1 MDAPRTN
8 TDTVRIALAQ
18 MRVQPDAAANLQA
31 ALRALEQA
39 AAQGARLVCLPELFR
54 TPYFCQTQDSANF
67 ALAESIPSPTID
79 AIAVAARRHALVVI
93 CPVFERRAPGVYHNT
108 AVVLD
113 ADGTQCGMYRKLHIP
128 DDPHFN
134 EKFYFTPGDLG
145 VRAFDTAVGRIAVL
159 ICWDQWFPEAAR
171 LAALQGA
178 FATFYPTAIGWLP
191 AEKARHGNEQREA
204 WRMVQRGHAIAN
216 GMYVAA
222 VNRVGFEPAPDSR
235 AGIEFWGSSFVA
247 DPLGALI
254 VDAPDNAAALLCADI
269 SSVRVERVR
278 QEWPFL
284 RDRRGDAYADLTRT
298 FGLPCNQ

>member
-1 MDAPRTN
+1 MSHTKTDPDA
-8 TDTVRIALAQ
+8 VRIALAQ

-31 ALRALEQA
+31 AVRMLEQA
-39 AAQGARLVCLPELFR
+39 AVQGARLVCLPELFR
-54 TPYFCQTQDSANF
+54 TPYFCQTQEAANF
-67 ALAESIPSPTID
+67 SLAEPIPSPALD
-79 AIAVAARRHALVVI
+79 VIAAAARRLTLVVI

-108 AVVLD
+108 AVVFD
-113 ADGTQCGMYRKLHIP
+113 ADGAQCGLYRKLHIP

-178 FATFYPTAIGWLP
+178 FITFYPTAIGWLP
-191 AEKARHGNEQREA
+191 AEKTLHGETQREA
-204 WRMVQRGHAIAN
+204 WRTVQRGHAIAN
-216 GMYVAA
+216 GMYVAT
-222 VNRVGFEPAPDSR
+222 VNRVGFEPAPDGR

-247 DPLGALI
+247 DPLGTLI
-254 VDAPDNAAALLCADI
+254 ADAPDDADVLLCADI
-269 SSVRVERVR
+269 SPVRVERVR

-298 FGLPCNQ
+298 FG

>member
-1 MDAPRTN
+1 MSHTNPN

-31 ALRALEQA
+31 ALRTLEQA

-54 TPYFCQTQDSANF
+54 TPYFCQTQDSTNF
-67 ALAESIPSPTID
+67 SLAEPIPSPTVD
-79 AIAVAARRHALVVI
+79 ALAAAARRHALVVI

-113 ADGTQCGMYRKLHIP
+113 ADGTQCGIYRKLHIP

-145 VRAFDTAVGRIAVL
+145 VQVFATAVGRIAVL

-178 FATFYPTAIGWLP
+178 FVTLYPTAIGWLP
-191 AEKARHGNEQREA
+191 AEKALQGETQREA
-204 WRMVQRGHAIAN
+204 WRTVQRGHAIAN

-222 VNRVGFEPAPDSR
+222 VNRVGFEPAPDGR
-235 AGIEFWGSSFVA
+235 DGIEFWGSSFVA
-247 DPLGALI
+247 DPLGTLI
-254 VDAPDNAAALLCADI
+254 ADAPDNAVALLCADI
-269 SSVRVERVR
+269 SPVRVERVR

-284 RDRRGDAYADLTRT
+284 RDRRGDAYAALTRT
-298 FGLPCNQ
+298 FA